1 MSVEGLLIS
10 LILIAAGIA
19 GVVFPL
25 FRGATTKTGSNAVSA
40 LHSDL
45 TQRYT
50 QVLAT
55 IRDLDDDNSTGKILA
70 EEYNVERHRW
80 AQQGVQLLKEI
91 EQLEQ
96 EHPVLGK
103 PVNVVEEQR
112 IDDAIETAVARYRDH
127 PVAEV

>member
-10 LILIAAGIA
+10 LVFIAAGIA
-19 GVVFPL
+19 GIVFPL
-25 FRGATTKTGSNAVSA
+25 FQGAITKIGPNAVKT

-45 TQRYT
+45 AQRYT

-55 IRDLDDDNSTGKILA
+55 IRDLDDDYSAGKILA
-70 EEYNVERHRW
+70 EEYKVERQRW

-96 EHPVLGK
+96 EHPVVGE
-103 PVNVVEEQR
+103 PVDVVEERR

-127 PVAEV
+127 PAAEV

>member
-10 LILIAAGIA
+10 LVLIVAGIA
-19 GVVFPL
+19 GIVFPL
-25 FRGATTKTGSNAVSA
+25 FRGAIAKTGTHAVRARHSN
-40 LHSDL
+40 L

-55 IRDLDDDNSTGKILA
+55 IRDLDDDYSVGKILV
-70 EEYNVERHRW
+70 EEYDVERQRW

-91 EQLEQ
+91 ERLEQ
-96 EHPVLGK
+96 EHPVLGE
-103 PVNVVEEQR
+103 PVDVVEERR